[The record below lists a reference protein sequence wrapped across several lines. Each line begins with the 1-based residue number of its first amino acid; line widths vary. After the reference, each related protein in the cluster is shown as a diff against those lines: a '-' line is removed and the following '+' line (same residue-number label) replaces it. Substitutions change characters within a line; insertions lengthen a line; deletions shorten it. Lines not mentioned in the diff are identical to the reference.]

1 MREARIQQI
10 TGCGFLVGD
19 ATDFLSDCEAA
30 MASSRE
36 TSDSKGHK
44 RQGRRLLGMMEG
56 STAAGTPS
64 ALEMRLSQLRSDIDA
79 VLDDAI
85 GQDPSRNP
93 RLADAMRYAVIG
105 AGKRFRALLVVAVG
119 DMVGANYA
127 QALRVAAAVECV
139 HAQSLVHDDLPCMDD
154 DDMRRG
160 KPTVH
165 RKFDEATA
173 VLAGD
178 ALLALAFEILADE
191 ATHRDAACR
200 ARLVVALARSVGQDG
215 LAGGQMMDLYPP
227 ASPTEHD
234 LYACESRKTGS
245 LIRFA
250 VEAGAML
257 GNCSAAELSVL
268 LRFAESLGLVFQIRD
283 DMLDRIGNVE
293 TVGKALAKDA
303 AAGRASATSL
313 LGLDGA
319 ARQASLLE
327 SACENALAGFGA
339 KAKPL
344 REIARFA
351 ATRMH

>member
-1 MREARIQQI
+1 
-10 TGCGFLVGD
+10 
-19 ATDFLSDCEAA
+19 
-30 MASSRE
+30 MASSRQ
-36 TSDSKGHK
+36 TSDAKGPK
-44 RQGRRLLGMMEG
+44 RQGQRLLGMMEG
-56 STAAGTPS
+56 SKGTGTPS
-64 ALEMRLSQLRSDIDA
+64 ALEMRLSELRCDIDS

-85 GQDPSRNP
+85 GQDPSRSL

-119 DMVGANYA
+119 DMVGAPYA

-178 ALLALAFEILADE
+178 ALLALAFEILAGD
-191 ATHRDAACR
+191 ATHPDAACR
-200 ARLVVALARSVGQDG
+200 TRLVLALARSVGQDG

-293 TVGKALAKDA
+293 TVGKALDKDA
-303 AAGRASATSL
+303 EAGRASATSL

-319 ARQASLLE
+319 ARQASMLQN
-327 SACENALAGFGA
+327 ACEKALVGFGA

-351 ATRMH
+351 ANRMH